1 MRPEYRGRT
10 TNDDKPVYDP
20 ESDPFA
26 PKPTRPWFGRKPY
39 GYGYG
44 PRTWQGWLVMLV
56 LVIYAMIMAAV
67 SKGDG
72 AVIALGIV
80 PVVVV
85 PFVIMALQNR
95 S

>member
-1 MRPEYRGRT
+1 MTDQERPA
-10 TNDDKPVYDP
+10 YDP

-26 PKPTRPWFGRKPY
+26 PKPKRPWFGRKPY
-39 GYGYG
+39 GYVYG
-44 PRTWQGWLVMLV
+44 PRTWQGWLVL
-56 LVIYAMIMAAV
+56 LALIIYAMIMAAA

-72 AVIALGIV
+72 TVIALGIV

-85 PFVIMALQNR
+85 PLVIMALQSR

>member
-1 MRPEYRGRT
+1 VGPEDRGRMT
-10 TNDDKPVYDP
+10 GDEDPVYDP
-20 ESDPFA
+20 QADPFRPR
-26 PKPTRPWFGRKPY
+26 PKRPWFGRKPN

-56 LVIYAMIMAAV
+56 LIIYAMIMAAA

-72 AVIALGIV
+72 KVIALGIV
-80 PVVVV
+80 PVVAV
-85 PFVIMALQNR
+85 PFIIMGFQSR